1 MNYNAN
7 LTIRQHT
14 LTFLYQRLHIY
25 YQRLHI
31 YGIESPIYTCEPASR
46 AGSSP
51 HRLHKVSYFAMN
63 TRLLIL
69 ILNKIVT
76 PVTFFGNMEVEA

>member
-14 LTFLYQRLHIY
+14 LTFL